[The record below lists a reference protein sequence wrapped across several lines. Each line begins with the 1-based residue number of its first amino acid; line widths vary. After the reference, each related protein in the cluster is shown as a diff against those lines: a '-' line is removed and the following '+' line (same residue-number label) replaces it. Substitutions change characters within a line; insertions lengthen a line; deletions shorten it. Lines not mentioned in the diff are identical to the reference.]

1 MSGWTVP
8 YPRDREPLEILDRMC
23 SDSVTESYLRPGKI
37 LSAFGRL
44 YPEAW
49 KQVDEFRASRK
60 ELGDWPDWC
69 FLPLAGTYAIV
80 VKGKTLQSP
89 KQALHIGV
97 LGALA
102 AWRVTQ
108 GIYRFDPTT
117 FDALWKTPVTGDIPT
132 EVLFHLPE
140 WCVYIPTPNQS
151 WQEATLIGFFA
162 HLESD
167 MNDRRTEL
175 RLVLDVTGP
184 SGDDLIGMPI
194 HLGKGGVAGGVEA
207 MLNEAARHFPTRVQS
222 PDGVSERLSSDISP
236 LVSLVLYLCSQAAE
250 IKGAGAGKRIPTRPK
265 PEKTKKG
272 LRIFAPDQTS
282 RWEVGYRLGA
292 ALRQAL
298 SEHGPVEQTGTHASP
313 RPHIRRAHWH
323 SFWVGKK
330 DQPDARS
337 VTLKWLPPI
346 LVNVTEVENLTTTVR
361 DVGNSD

>member
-1 MSGWTVP
+1 MIDP
-8 YPRDREPLEILDRMC
+8 
-23 SDSVTESYLRPGKI
+23 YLRPGKI
-37 LSAFGRL
+37 LSTFGHL
-44 YPEAW
+44 YPQAW
-49 KQVDEFRASRK
+49 KLVDEFRARRK
-60 ELGDWPDWC
+60 ELGNWPDWC

-80 VKGKTLQSP
+80 SKGKILQSP
-89 KQALHIGV
+89 NQAHHIGI

-132 EVLFHLPE
+132 EVLFHLSE
-140 WCVYIPTPNQS
+140 WCVYIPTPDQI
-151 WQEATLIGFFA
+151 WQGSTLNGFFA

-175 RLVLDVTGP
+175 RLVMDVSGP
-184 SGDDLIGMPI
+184 AGDQLIVMPI
-194 HLGKGGVAGGVEA
+194 HLGRGGVTGGVEA
-207 MLNEAARHFPTRVQS
+207 MLNEGANTGRRVGEALQRH
-222 PDGVSERLSSDISP
+222 LP

-250 IKGAGAGKRIPTRPK
+250 INETGAGKRTPSHPK
-265 PEKTKKG
+265 PQKTKKG
-272 LRIFAPDQTS
+272 MRIFAPDHTS
-282 RWEVGYRLGA
+282 RWDVGYRLGA

-298 SEHGPVEQTGTHASP
+298 SEHEPAEPTGTHASP

-330 DQPDARS
+330 DQPDART

-346 LVNVTEVENLTTTVR
+346 PVNVTGVDDLTTTVR
-361 DVGNSD
+361 DVGESRR